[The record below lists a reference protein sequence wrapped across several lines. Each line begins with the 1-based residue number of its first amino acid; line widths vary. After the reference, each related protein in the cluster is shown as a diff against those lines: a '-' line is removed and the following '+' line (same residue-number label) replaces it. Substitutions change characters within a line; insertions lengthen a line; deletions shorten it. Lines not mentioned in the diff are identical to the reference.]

1 MHLHNLDYHENLR
14 PGYLSASDFTLTASS
29 SQKSSIRTIL
39 SYLVPSDGKALEHP
53 STSQISPRPAVMG
66 LLVNFH

>member
-14 PGYLSASDFTLTASS
+14 PGYLSASDLTLTASS
-29 SQKSSIRTIL
+29 PQKSRIRTIL